1 MNPEQLTL
9 AIGLFE
15 TKIEELEVG
24 YKEKHKEDFN
34 NDKMKRYINRK
45 LKREIN
51 ILAFYNL
58 TPSIEVLKN
67 TERFK
72 Y

>member
-1 MNPEQLTL
+1 MNSELTL
-9 AIGLFE
+9 AIDLFE
-15 TKIEELEVG
+15 TKIEELENY
-24 YKEKHKEDFN
+24 YKGKHKENFN

-58 TPSIEVLKN
+58 MPSIEALKN
-67 TERFK
+67 SERFK

>member
-9 AIGLFE
+9 AIDLFE
-15 TKIEELEVG
+15 TKIEELEDY

-34 NDKMKRYINRK
+34 NDKMKRYINKK

-51 ILAFYNL
+51 LLLFYNL
-58 TPSIEVLKN
+58 MPSIEILKKSE
-67 TERFK
+67 TFK